1 MRILTFLHQHNS
13 CQVFSRQKLSAS
25 LWIKISNSHYKY
37 QEEMQGFPSFRLK
50 SVPFIP
56 HFSHFHSF
64 LFFNQFMKIYFVSQ
78 ILYFS

>member
-13 CQVFSRQKLSAS
+13 CKVFSHQKLSAS

-56 HFSHFHSF
+56 HFSHFLSF
-64 LFFNQFMKIYFVSQ
+64 LFFNQFMKICFVSQ